1 MSKVK
6 VKINS
11 AGVREVLHSSGVQ
24 NILQDKIS
32 KAQSMCGD
40 GYVADIQPGVNRPHA
55 MVKTVTAKAARSNAK
70 HNTLAKAFGA
80 IGGN

>member
-1 MSKVK
+1 MKAKV
-6 VKINS
+6 VING

-24 NILQDKIS
+24 AILQDKID

-40 GYVADIQPGVNRPHA
+40 GYVADIQPGKNRPHA

-70 HNTLAKAFGA
+70 HNTLVKAFGA
-80 IGGN
+80 IGGK